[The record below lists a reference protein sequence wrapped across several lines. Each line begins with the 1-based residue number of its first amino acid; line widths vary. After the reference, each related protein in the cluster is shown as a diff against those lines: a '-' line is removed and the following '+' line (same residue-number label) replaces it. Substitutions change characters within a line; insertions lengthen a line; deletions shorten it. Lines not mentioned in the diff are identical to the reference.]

1 MTQANTKEDEKLF
14 AQISNAVRD
23 QKFDDLDTLVT
34 SPQDDKKEEEDIQK
48 VETPAE
54 DEPEVE
60 TPDDD
65 KKPDDKSDDDDTP
78 ADDAKQPEK
87 DEEVDDKETP
97 AESDEQVKLKEA
109 LELIEKVKKENH
121 TLRSQAGRV
130 PHLQRQ
136 VQQFD
141 KKLEELKKLTTSP
154 SSRPSAKLQEKINSK
169 LAGIREADPILA
181 DALAELLADT
191 TDGVAEDLRNAEIE
205 SLQTQRAATVEEY
218 RQAEIN
224 RLLEMYP
231 NAPEVFKSPSW
242 KQWEENQSERM
253 KTFARSDNA
262 DDVSFAFEKY
272 AEDMAKLYPEL
283 VKKPETKEPEP
294 KEANDK
300 AAKIE
305 AERLRKKENAVVV
318 GSPNAAGRQ
327 QKPDN
332 DEALFEQFSKQI
344 RKEIS
349 G

>member
-1 MTQANTKEDEKLF
+1 MTQPNTKEDEKLF

-23 QKFDDLDTLVT
+23 QKFDDLDDLVT
-34 SPQDDKKEEEDIQK
+34 SPTDDKKEEEDNQTE
-48 VETPAE
+48 ETPAE
-54 DEPEVE
+54 NEPEDK

-65 KKPDDKSDDDDTP
+65 KKPDDKSDDNAP
-78 ADDAKQPEK
+78 ADDDKQPEK
-87 DEEVDDKETP
+87 DEVAEEKETP
-97 AESDEQVKLKEA
+97 AEGDEQTKLKEA
-109 LELIEKVKKENH
+109 LDLIEKVKKENH

-191 TDGVAEDLRNAEIE
+191 SDGVAEDLRNAEIE
-205 SLQTQRAATVEEY
+205 SLQLQRTATVEEY
-218 RQAEIN
+218 RQAEIS

-242 KQWEENQSERM
+242 KQWEESQSERM
-253 KTFARSDNA
+253 KSLARSDNA

-283 VKKPETKEPEP
+283 VKKPETKEPEH
-294 KEANDK
+294 KETNDK

-305 AERLRKKENAVVV
+305 AERQRKKENAVVV

-332 DEALFEQFSKQI
+332 DEALFKQFSEQI